1 MDVFHRTAT
10 RMPGLDI
17 IIRPGGLEQ
26 AAVQSL
32 LREHLE
38 RMAAISPPESC
49 HALDA
54 TELDHPSVSFWSA
67 WEGDALAGCGALKEL
82 DARHGEIKSMRTADA
97 YLRRGVAARILETI
111 LATAGGRGYERLSLE
126 TGSMEEFAP
135 ARTLYARYGF
145 EYCPPFGGYV
155 SDPNSLYMTLNLA

>member
-1 MDVFHRTAT
+1 
-10 RMPGLDI
+10 MPGPDI
-17 IIRPGGLEQ
+17 LIRPGGLEQ

-32 LREHLE
+32 LREHLD

-49 HALDA
+49 HALNPS
-54 TELDHPSVSFWSA
+54 ELDHPSVSFWSA
-67 WEGDALAGCGALKEL
+67 WEGGVLAGCGALKEL
-82 DARHGEIKSMRTADA
+82 DAGHGEIKSMRTADA

-111 LATAGGRGYERLSLE
+111 LATARARGYARLSLE
-126 TGSMEEFAP
+126 TGSMEEFIP

-155 SDPNSLYMTLNLA
+155 SDPNSLYMTLELS

>member
-1 MDVFHRTAT
+1 MSG
-10 RMPGLDI
+10 PEI

-32 LREHLE
+32 LREHLD
-38 RMAAISPPESC
+38 RMFAVSPPESC

-54 TELDHPSVSFWSA
+54 SELDHPSVSFWSA
-67 WEGDALAGCGALKEL
+67 WEGDTLAGCGALREL

-97 YLRRGVAARILETI
+97 YLRRGVAARILETM
-111 LATAGGRGYERLSLE
+111 LAAAGERGYGRLSLE
-126 TGSMEEFAP
+126 TGTMEAFIP

-145 EYCPPFGGYV
+145 EYCQPFGEYV
-155 SDPNSLYMTLNLA
+155 PDPNSLYMTLELR